1 MAQSATE
8 EMFFLT
14 WTSPMIP
21 MAKIAISGSSNC
33 SMLTRFTTI
42 SFVDFFKFC
51 FDASH
56 FFTNLHT
63 LHALFPWLIDGWITI
78 ESLTAYHFVLFQ
90 LFTLSLFTLM
100 KKILSNSHVML
111 LHCSIHFHS
120 SCLFRWFFLDPAIH
134 THTHDLWWLMRWK
147 KSALNRWIKAP
158 KWLLIEFTT
167 TWNHHF
173 RPEEKYKLSYINYI
187 CVFDARD
194 DVENAVSLSQTRA
207 KSSCTIDYSFVSVTD
222 LCMMEKLR
230 FFSSNVNSDL
240 ITRKTD

>member
-8 EMFFLT
+8 EMFYLT

-42 SFVDFFKFC
+42 SFVDFFWFC

-120 SCLFRWFFLDPAIH
+120 SCLSRWFFLVPAIH

-173 RPEEKYKLSYINYI
+173 RPEEKYKTL
-187 CVFDARD
+187 
-194 DVENAVSLSQTRA
+194 LH
-207 KSSCTIDYSFVSVTD
+207 KLD
-222 LCMMEKLR
+222 LCVRRARRRGKCRLSLTNSGKIKLHNWLLVR
-230 FFSSNVNSDL
+230 FCNRSLRDGK
-240 ITRKTD
+240 TRVFLV